1 MIVRSHWPPDLLRRR
16 HDRRMSKRS
25 ALYNRILSSGTSR
38 AGPLFAAWLPNGVS
52 RNAGSLLDVLRSVW
66 PFVFPISEV
75 WRNSRTRVRT
85 RSTSS
90 SLVLVTSKSPIQ
102 SNLFVTPPPSRPCIR
117 ADEPCTEMERLRKQS
132 PFIALSGGLHAVQ
145 DAFFLLR
152 HLRCCTCWM
161 EEQRH

>member
-75 WRNSRTRVRT
+75 WRKFTHTRQD
-85 RSTSS
+85 SEYI
-90 SLVLVTSKSPIQ
+90 L
-102 SNLFVTPPPSRPCIR
+102 
-117 ADEPCTEMERLRKQS
+117 EPCTSHIQVSHPVQSFRNPS
-132 PFIALSGGLHAVQ
+132 PFKTVH
-145 DAFFLLR
+145 
-152 HLRCCTCWM
+152 TC
-161 EEQRH
+161 R